1 MSLPSYLAK
10 IKSSG
15 IYRFVWDKSEIA
27 GVDAEI
33 LRLVV
38 GYSEKGPFNTPV
50 YVTSTSEFKTIFGGI
65 SKKLE
70 KRGIWFHRMALQALE
85 AGPIICLNLKKF
97 KNEKISTAS
106 FAVQDADIKLT
117 ETELEKIY
125 DTSRF
130 WKLDPTAIKD
140 AYATVN
146 DAGGYI
152 SFAAA
157 DSAESSCS
165 IFIRGYHPNGYDVT
179 VKNWFTSAGEE
190 VPDYFTTDDKD
201 FSSLLVSDFF
211 AEVYVFKGEF
221 TPALVA
227 TEPLNKYFDIVDGK
241 VQLKEYIENAF
252 GEKTDT
258 LTALSND
265 TASNFINS
273 YQGTLLPYFKSSTNA
288 YISLD
293 LLFNADY
300 NSHKMMMNL
309 DSDSLY
315 DGTLSVDNIT
325 TTGWTSKQVLGAMLK
340 QTSTTASLGGI
351 NTDGEYDIVF
361 TNDTTAAPTVYD
373 ADYIKLT
380 SGTDSVKLISC
391 TVQNTVNWENLG
403 YIATTGVDAL
413 STYENKYKVEK
424 ISDLMESGI
433 QEKDSVA
440 CIYCAFN
447 NVVSTVNIE
456 TQKIEGAGAWLKIDQ
471 FINKETDVT
480 VTFNNGSTITFRV
493 YNANGKDVTVPN
505 KVYSTIEYKLNTS
518 ADNTVPSNVEKIY
531 KKDTEDSSDLKDV
544 EFIAIAKDGTILYK
558 KQDTWHIDGDEDDFS
573 ITEKF
578 YMLDYTAIGIESGN
592 RVLYGN
598 ELYTVTVATPAVLK
612 LANFEGKEQYVYC
625 SDADQVTVCN
635 HSASIS
641 NYNLVPYYF
650 KGYTFESSKP
660 DSAAMYDKLQW
671 QKGILSALIDYP
683 GIRTALT
690 SKTDIDYRYIVDTF
704 EAYVDSEV
712 HKELAL
718 ICKEK
723 DNALGLL
730 NFPTVKTFKDCPY
743 SKFVDDDGR
752 FQVKYIKEGANKKK
766 NPGVLFSL
774 VSENNGASYVSYN
787 TPLQFSDGTVKTYV
801 PAAALV
807 SNLFMKKYEGRQ
819 PYYIV
824 AGPNYGR
831 IIADGLIGPDF
842 NYTRADLD
850 ILEPMGV
857 NCMVYVPRTGTY
869 INSNQTAKQ
878 NPVTALS
885 KINVRELVIYLQ
897 DEIEKLL
904 QNYQWEFNTQA
915 LRDTVKAKADTICE
929 RIKNNGG
936 IYEYLNVCDES
947 NNTDDVINNEMF
959 VLSTSIEP
967 GMGCGKM
974 VQELTIYKKGGM
986 SSKIS

>member
-97 KNEKISTAS
+97 KNEQIKTAS
-106 FAVQDADIKLT
+106 FAVQDAEIVLKD
-117 ETELEKIY
+117 TELEKIY

-140 AYATVN
+140 AYTTVN
-146 DAGGYI
+146 SAGGYI

-190 VPDYFTTDDKD
+190 VPDYFVTNNYD

-227 TEPLNKYFDIVDGK
+227 TEPLNKYFDIVNGK

-315 DGTLSVDNIT
+315 DGTLNVNEIT
-325 TTGWTSKQVLGAMLK
+325 TTGWTSSKILGTKLK
-340 QTSTTASLGGI
+340 RTCTTASLGPI
-351 NTDGEYDIVF
+351 NADGEYDIVF

-373 ADYIKLT
+373 ADYIKLDN
-380 SGTDSVKLISC
+380 GKNSVKLIGC
-391 TVQNTVNWENLG
+391 TSNADG
-403 YIATTGVDAL
+403 G
-413 STYENKYKVEK
+413 SGKYS
-424 ISDLMESGI
+424 I
-433 QEKDSVA
+433 
-440 CIYCAFN
+440 
-447 NVVSTVNIE
+447 
-456 TQKIEGAGAWLKIDQ
+456 
-471 FINKETDVT
+471 
-480 VTFNNGSTITFRV
+480 
-493 YNANGKDVTVPN
+493 
-505 KVYSTIEYKLNTS
+505 IEYSAADIAPSDVPTS
-518 ADNTVPSNVEKIY
+518 VEKIY
-531 KKDTEDSSDLKDV
+531 NKPEETDNLDLSDVDN
-544 EFIAIAKDGTILYK
+544 IAIAKDGTILYK
-558 KQDTWHIDGDEDDFS
+558 KTGNNAWYTDGDENDFS

-592 RVLYGN
+592 RVLYN
-598 ELYTVTVATPAVLK
+598 NNLYTVTVATPAVLK
-612 LANFEGKEQYVYC
+612 LADFEGTEQYVYC
-625 SDADQVTVCN
+625 SDVKQVTVCN

-650 KGYTFESSKP
+650 KGYTFESAKP
-660 DSAAMYDKLQW
+660 DTAAMYDKLQW

-850 ILEPMGV
+850 ILEPLGV

-904 QNYQWEFNTQA
+904 QSYQWEFNTQA